1 MTHRDNRVL
10 NAIGAM
16 LAIAI
21 LASASFAQVT
31 GRIIG
36 SVVDQSGGVIPNA
49 KIELILPGG
58 ERAVLN
64 AVTTNEGLFSLT
76 GVLPGSY
83 QLTVTVQG
91 YKKRVVQEVAVR
103 PGQELALS
111 AIQLE
116 VGQVTETVQVIETQ
130 TAQTTNAE
138 VSLSITRQQLKELPV
153 LNRSPLGFVTTQAGV
168 TVSGG
173 ANASVINGQ
182 RTTFTNI
189 TLDGINIQ
197 DNFIRTNAVDF
208 SPNLLLLDQ
217 VAEFTVSTSNTNASA
232 GGGASQVAF
241 VTPSGTNTYHGS
253 GYWQNRNNAFAA
265 NTWFNNRDKV
275 AKPFLNANWVGATF
289 GGPVIK
295 DKLLFYANYEVFRQ
309 RQQTAAN
316 RAILTDTARQ
326 GIFTYKDANGVVQ
339 QKNVLQLAGVSTDP
353 ATQAILQK
361 VPGADKINNFRMGD
375 SSATFLRNTAGYSFN
390 IRNNRSQDHLTTR
403 VDYNLSPKNT
413 FSGTYIWNNDI
424 LDRPDVSNDFSLA
437 PKVINDDTT
446 KLLSAGWRW
455 NPTSTFTNE
464 LRGGYNIAPVIFLS
478 SEDFGDSIIEI
489 AGGANNR
496 LFGNP
501 LNVFRTQGRNT
512 KTYNF
517 LDNASYIRG
526 RHTFQFGFQLQ
537 KISVEPFNE
546 AGITPTFTLGMGN
559 GNLGGGLTN
568 AQLPGASATDV
579 TAANNLLASLAG
591 FVSNSSQTFNVKDRT
606 AGFVKGA
613 ENRRHFLLYDY
624 AGYGTD
630 TWKVRPRLTVTAGL
644 RYEYFTPV
652 DERDGLALLP
662 GLSGGNPIATLLS
675 NATLDFAGATVD
687 RPFYNPDRNN
697 FAPNVGLAWD
707 IFGDGKTALRA
718 GYSIN
723 FVNDELVVALSA
735 DVGTNGGLGQT
746 VAASNL
752 TSRVSSNLPAIA
764 TPGFKVPR
772 TFQDNRN
779 LSPTALPNF
788 AMPDPNLRSPYVQQW
803 NFGLQRDV
811 KGVLFDLRYVGNHGT
826 KLFRGF
832 DLNQV
837 IISPAFL
844 ADFKRAQSNVALST
858 AANATTKSIPI
869 SGAFNS
875 NIPGSQPLQV
885 FPLLPKG
892 GDLANGSNITL
903 LNQGEVG
910 QLAFI
915 YQNTGQNGPVNFFT
929 NPIAAATNYFLN
941 YSNST
946 YNALQFDVRGRL
958 RDMTFQAN
966 YTFSKVLS
974 DSIAGSQNNFQ
985 SRVEALLDNNQPQIE
1000 RARAPFDVTHV
1011 IKGNFVYRL
1020 PIGAGHWLNPRHLER
1035 VFSGWSV
1042 SSIISKQSGS
1052 PFSILSTRGTL
1063 NRAGQ
1068 SGGNTVNTNLTG
1080 SQLRDLFQFRMTE
1093 TGPYFISASAIGSD
1107 GRGVAADGSAPF
1119 NGQAFFQPGAGTVG
1133 SLQRRQFSAPW
1144 VFGMDFAVSKTTKIT
1159 ERHELVFR
1167 MDASNIFNHPVWSF
1181 GDQNVTS
1188 TQFGQ
1193 ITNTF
1198 FGRRVLQFSLY
1209 YRF

>member
-1 MTHRDNRVL
+1 
-10 NAIGAM
+10 M

-58 ERAVLN
+58 ARAVLN
-64 AVTTNEGLFSLT
+64 AETTNEGIFSLT

-83 QLTVTVQG
+83 QLTVTAQG
-91 YKKRVVQEVAVR
+91 YKKRVVQELSVR
-103 PGQELALS
+103 PGQELALQ

-130 TAQTTNAE
+130 AAQTTNAE

-153 LNRSPLGFVTTQAGV
+153 LNRSPQGFVTTQAGV

-182 RTTFTNI
+182 RTSFTNI

-217 VAEFTVSTSNTNASA
+217 VAEFTISTSNTNASA

-265 NTWFNNRDKV
+265 NTWFNNRDGV

-295 DKLLFYANYEVFRQ
+295 DRLLFYANYEVFRS

-326 GIFTYKDANGVVQ
+326 GIFTYKDSNGVVQ
-339 QKNVLQLAGVSTDP
+339 QKNVLQEASKLLNANVSMDP

-361 VPGADKINNFRMGD
+361 VPGADKINNFRTGD

-424 LDRPDVSNDFSLA
+424 LDRPDVSNDYALV

-455 NPTSTFTNE
+455 NPTSNFTNE
-464 LRGGYNIAPVIFLS
+464 LRGGYNLAPVIFLA
-478 SEDFGDSIIEI
+478 SEDFGNPIIAP
-489 AGGANNR
+489 AGG

-501 LNVFRTQGRNT
+501 LNTFRTQGRNT
-512 KTYNF
+512 NTYNF

-526 RHTFQFGFQLQ
+526 RHTFQFGFQMQ
-537 KISVEPFNE
+537 KVSVEPFNE
-546 AGITPTFTLGMGN
+546 AGITPTYTLGIGTGN
-559 GNLGGGLTN
+559 TGLTG
-568 AQLPGASATDV
+568 AQLTGASTTDV
-579 TAANNLLASLAG
+579 AAANNLLANLAG
-591 FVSNSSQTFNVKDRT
+591 YITQYSQTFNAKDRT

-630 TWKVRPRLTVTAGL
+630 TWKVRPRLTVTGGV

-662 GLSGGNPIATLLS
+662 QLSSGNPIATLLS
-675 NATLDFAGATVD
+675 NSTLDFAGATVD

-735 DVGTNGGLGQT
+735 DIGTNGGLGQT
-746 VAASNL
+746 VSASGL
-752 TSRVSSNLPAIA
+752 TGRVSSGLQAIN
-764 TPGFKVPR
+764 TPTFKVPR

-788 AMPDPNLRSPYVQQW
+788 AIPDPNLRSPYVQQW
-803 NFGLQRDV
+803 NFGLQHEV

-826 KLFRGF
+826 KLFRGY

-837 IISPAFL
+837 FYSQTFLSDVLRGQQNMFTSQAERQRQINAGVPQSNLVAVSPAF
-844 ADFKRAQSNVALST
+844 N
-858 AANATTKSIPI
+858 
-869 SGAFNS
+869 GAV
-875 NIPGSQPLQV
+875 PGSQTLTLIPT
-885 FPLLPKG
+885 LPQG
-892 GDLANGSNITL
+892 GQLTNSTIQTL
-903 LNQGEVG
+903 FAQGEVG
-910 QLAFI
+910 QLAFT
-915 YQNTGQNGPVNFFT
+915 YQNQGQNGSVNFFS

-958 RDMTFQAN
+958 RDLTFQAN

-1042 SSIISKQSGS
+1042 SSIITGQSGS

-1068 SGGNTVNTNLTG
+1068 SGGNTVNSNLTG
-1080 SQLRDLFQFRMTE
+1080 SQLKDIFQFRMTP
-1093 TGPYFISASAIGSD
+1093 TGPYFVAASAIGSD
-1107 GRGVAADGSAPF
+1107 GRGVAPDGSAPF

-1144 VFGMDFAVSKTTKIT
+1144 VFGMDFAVSKSTKIT

-1193 ITNTF
+1193 ITGTF

>member
-10 NAIGAM
+10 NALGAM

-58 ERAVLN
+58 ARAVLN
-64 AVTTNEGLFSLT
+64 AVTTNEGIFSLT
-76 GVLPGSY
+76 GVLPGTY
-83 QLTVTVQG
+83 QLAVTAQG

-103 PGQELALS
+103 PGQELAFP
-111 AIQLE
+111 AIELE

-130 TAQTTNAE
+130 AAQTTNAE

-217 VAEFTVSTSNTNASA
+217 VAEFTVSTSNTNATA

-241 VTPSGTNTYHGS
+241 VTPSGTNSYHGS

-295 DKLLFYANYEVFRQ
+295 DRLLFYANYEVFRS

-339 QKNVLQLAGVSTDP
+339 QKNVLQLAGVSADP

-361 VPGADKINNFRMGD
+361 VPGADKINNFRTGD

-424 LDRPDVSNDFSLA
+424 LDRPDVSNDYALV
-437 PKVINDDTT
+437 PKVINDDVT

-464 LRGGYNIAPVIFLS
+464 LRGGYNLAPVIFLA
-478 SEDFGDSIIEI
+478 SEDFGNAIIAP
-489 AGGANNR
+489 AGG

-501 LNVFRTQGRNT
+501 VNTFRTQGRNT
-512 KTYNF
+512 NTYNF

-526 RHTFQFGFQLQ
+526 RHTFQFGFQMQ

-546 AGITPTFTLGMGN
+546 AGITPTYTLGIGTGN
-559 GNLGGGLTN
+559 TGLTA
-568 AQLPGASATDV
+568 AQLPGASSSDV
-579 TAANNLLASLAG
+579 TAANNLLANLAG
-591 FVSNSSQTFNVKDRT
+591 YITQYSQTFNAKDRT

-630 TWKVRPRLTVTAGL
+630 TWKVRPRLTVTGGV

-652 DERDGLALLP
+652 DERNGLALLP
-662 GLSGGNPIATLLS
+662 QLSGGNPIATLLS
-675 NATLDFAGATVD
+675 NSTLDFAGATVD

-697 FAPNVGLAWD
+697 FAPNIGLAWD

-746 VAASNL
+746 VSASGL
-752 TSRVSSNLPAIA
+752 TGRVNSGLQAITTPA
-764 TPGFKVPR
+764 FKVPR

-779 LSPTALPNF
+779 LSPTSLPNF

-803 NFGLQRDV
+803 NFGLQREV

-826 KLFRGF
+826 KLFRGY
-832 DLNQV
+832 DLNQ
-837 IISPAFL
+837 INISPAFL

-858 AANATTKSIPI
+858 AANAANKSVTI
-869 SGAFNS
+869 SGAFNP
-875 NIPGSQPLQV
+875 NIPGSQQLQI
-885 FPLLPKG
+885 FPLMPKG
-892 GDLANGSNITL
+892 GDLATSANITL

-910 QLAFI
+910 QLAFT
-915 YQNTGQNGPVNFFT
+915 YQTQGQNGPVNFFT

-941 YSNST
+941 YSNSS
-946 YNALQFDVRGRL
+946 YNALQFEVRGRL
-958 RDMTFQAN
+958 RDLTFQAN

-1080 SQLRDLFQFRMTE
+1080 SQLRDLFKVRMTE
-1093 TGPYFISASAIGSD
+1093 TGPYFIAASSIGSD
-1107 GRGVAADGSAPF
+1107 GRGVAPDGSAPF

-1144 VFGMDFAVSKTTKIT
+1144 VFAMDFAVSKTTKIT

-1193 ITNTF
+1193 ITGTF